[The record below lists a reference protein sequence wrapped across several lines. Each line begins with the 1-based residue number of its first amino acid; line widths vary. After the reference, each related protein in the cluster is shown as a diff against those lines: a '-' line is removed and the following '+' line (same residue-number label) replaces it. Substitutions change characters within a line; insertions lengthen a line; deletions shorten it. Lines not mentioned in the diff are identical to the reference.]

1 MPENL
6 CNLAV
11 LSPFPKKLI
20 VVLEQDE
27 RIGKQFV
34 QLIQQETPFQG
45 ILATRL
51 SEVRNVL
58 AHLKCDVLL
67 LTDETFPE
75 DDLACLSSQ
84 SECADLP
91 IRLNIAFLSSIYNYR
106 DSRDMKS
113 IIKAVA
119 LLLTIRDSPGYVISP
134 EPLCKPQH

>member
-6 CNLAV
+6 CDLAT
-11 LSPFPKKLI
+11 LSPLPKKLI

-27 RIGKQFV
+27 GIGKRFV

-45 ILATRL
+45 ILATRP

-67 LTDETFPE
+67 LTDEAFPE
-75 DDLACLSSQ
+75 DDLACLSLP
-84 SECADLP
+84 SESIDLP
-91 IRLNIAFLSSIYNYR
+91 IRLNIAFLSSTYNYR

-119 LLLTIRDSPGYVISP
+119 LLLAVRDSSECVNSP
-134 EPLCKPQH
+134 EPFCQSQY

>member
-6 CNLAV
+6 CDLAP

-27 RIGKQFV
+27 GIGKRFV
-34 QLIQQETPFQG
+34 QLIKQETPFQG
-45 ILATRL
+45 ILATRP

-75 DDLACLSSQ
+75 DDLTCLSLP
-84 SECADLP
+84 SEDVDLP
-91 IRLNIAFLSSIYNYR
+91 IRLNIAFLSSTYNYR
-106 DSRDMKS
+106 DSRDMKN
-113 IIKAVA
+113 IVKAVA
-119 LLLTIRDSPGYVISP
+119 LLLAVRDSPGGVNSP
-134 EPLCKPQH
+134 EPLRQSQY